1 MKTFIQ
7 NGDCLTVPA
16 PAGGTRSGEL
26 YKVGAIIGVA
36 ATTEPAGALVVL
48 KLGGVFKLPKLAAE
62 SWAMGD
68 RLYMA
73 VDTRLLTNTPLANLV
88 LVGMA
93 IAPASNPSATGAC
106 RLNGIAAPAEIEAGL
121 EGK

>member
-1 MKTFIQ
+1 MQTFIQ

-68 RLYMA
+68 RLYMDVA
-73 VDTRLLTNTPLANLV
+73 TRLLTNTPLASLV

-93 IAPASNPSATGAC
+93 TEPAPNQAGAGVC
-106 RLNGIAAPAEIEAGL
+106 RLNGIAAPAEIEAQL